1 MSNELEQLARRAV
14 ACKGWRWIPG
24 MLANCDDYGVTSLR
38 IVKVWENEFGNFA
51 DAAVESVYGQGPNIV
66 HPEPGM
72 LTLDLCDPLTAAGLL
87 LLVRE
92 AYNAPEACTGKIG
105 PFWYV
110 YPMADN
116 GIAATTPPLGMT
128 WNDRH
133 TTELAALVA
142 ALEAA
147 R

>member
-1 MSNELEQLARRAV
+1 MIENVEAKYREAAEQFTGCASWKWMS
-14 ACKGWRWIPG
+14 G
-24 MLANCDDYGVTSLR
+24 MLVRNGEASIRLVNPAPALPLETGWLPDLSDPAT
-38 IVKVWENEFGNFA
+38 FG
-51 DAAVESVYGQGPNIV
+51 
-66 HPEPGM
+66 
-72 LTLDLCDPLTAAGLL
+72 CLL
-87 LLVRE
+87 SLVRE

-147 R
+147 